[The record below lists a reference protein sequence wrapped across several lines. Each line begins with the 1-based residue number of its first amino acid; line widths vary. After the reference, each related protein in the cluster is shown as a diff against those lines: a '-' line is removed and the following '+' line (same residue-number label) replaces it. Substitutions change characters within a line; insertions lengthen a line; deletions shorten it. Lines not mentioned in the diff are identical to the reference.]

1 MNNVNVIFVQA
12 SSKSSHCRSFD
23 INCVR
28 REISQWCP
36 RVASA
41 SAQHSWTTSAPRKV
55 VSTKGGRH
63 QLSQIKK
70 KTKFLK
76 YHYHIVSLYATVQVL
91 THSFGLLRKTFR
103 PCHCAVSECNAFSRS
118 AVIRIPAGL
127 CVVLPWIC
135 WLAHAQ
141 LLWFKP
147 HCMTCNIL

>member
-1 MNNVNVIFVQA
+1 MIFVQA
-12 SSKSSHCRSFD
+12 SSKSSRCRSFD

-41 SAQHSWTTSAPRKV
+41 SAQRSWTTSAPRKV
-55 VSTKGGRH
+55 VSTKGGRN
-63 QLSQIKK
+63 QLSQIHKK
-70 KTKFLK
+70 NKVLNVSL
-76 YHYHIVSLYATVQVL
+76 YHIVSLYATVQVL

-103 PCHCAVSECNAFSRS
+103 PCHCAVSES
-118 AVIRIPAGL
+118 VIRIPAGL